1 MRLIMFI
8 HSPKQT
14 HLGWRKSHQIATW
27 SIFIA
32 VLHWPRLKLPQ
43 TSPCSSM
50 ACSMYNWQQ
59 PVREA
64 TAKRAK
70 YVKEPSPSHVVPLVE
85 FTQNMRAG
93 LHAIGAPGLAT
104 CLLCSR
110 FLCLFPSPF
119 FAFVLDTRSF
129 HPIRQTLSG
138 VCVCERADKKKRH
151 PPTFIS
157 LLHHDSSTRIL
168 NHPFAKCAT
177 IVPANSGKHPCSS
190 GYNIISSRCTKSS
203 LRADLVAC
211 FVCAKPSSGGK
222 DCHQG

>member
-1 MRLIMFI
+1 MKTSMLSTTTYHNNQFAGFLGHQMRLIMFI

-93 LHAIGAPGLAT
+93 LHAIGLHAQAWQHV
-104 CLLCSR
+104 
-110 FLCLFPSPF
+110 F
-119 FAFVLDTRSF
+119 FAQDSCAYFQVLSL
-129 HPIRQTLSG
+129 HLYWIRDHSIPFDRHYQ
-138 VCVCERADKKKRH
+138 VCVC
-151 PPTFIS
+151 
-157 LLHHDSSTRIL
+157 
-168 NHPFAKCAT
+168 
-177 IVPANSGKHPCSS
+177 
-190 GYNIISSRCTKSS
+190 
-203 LRADLVAC
+203 
-211 FVCAKPSSGGK
+211 VCASAQTRKNAIPQPS
-222 DCHQG
+222 